1 MACNHKY
8 NRSEGCSIC
17 ATKNSTS
24 QFRPWYDHYPEE
36 CYCRVFRLENLDGRR
51 GYVCNPCVLY
61 IKRAIQ
67 SLDNPS
73 KEQLQNPPDHTKV
86 KKKRGCVDMSV
97 A

>member
-1 MACNHKY
+1 M
-8 NRSEGCSIC
+8 
-17 ATKNSTS
+17 
-24 QFRPWYDHYPEE
+24 
-36 CYCRVFRLENLDGRR
+36 FRLENLDGRR

-86 KKKRGCVDMSV
+86 KKKKKKKKVRWCGGWGCVDMSV
-97 A
+97 T